1 MKVFFSVTR
10 MALLFAVGCS
20 AFGIYWSSDG
30 AVQKAQEIQ
39 TQPFKARFSEFE
51 KSDAITDDIRN
62 TRRQTFRVRMTDEK
76 DRAAA
81 ANYGSIIGDYGTFVV
96 LSKDKKTSLA
106 RSGLDTQ
113 EIDTALYL
121 PGTKFD
127 PVAEPPEYT
136 VRPDQSPRKNGE
148 GYYIVQFGGT
158 VNDAWLD
165 SVRDA
170 GVEILQYIP
179 NQAFFVY
186 GDAANIQRVSGHSRI
201 RWVGEHRKEHKIS
214 RELRDFNQR
223 TKGETA
229 AYDIAVFA
237 RADLDGFAGEF
248 TNFIRGRIL
257 SRSKLPNN
265 FFNILRV
272 EVQIEEIEKI
282 AEMPDVIRIDPFIA
296 PAREDERAAQ
306 IVAGNYTSTT
316 TLAGPGYNPLTR
328 FGADGTGVTV
338 AVSDDGIS
346 IPGNGG
352 FYISSANTVNAP
364 LRGATAGASGGHG
377 HLNASIIAGDAP
389 FGILDPT
396 GYNYGLGI
404 APKANIVNI
413 PFLKSGNTTTDA
425 QAVNDALNTLGP
437 NGVKAT
443 ISNNSWGSGTNSNS
457 YDSYAAQ
464 YDGLVRDGS
473 FATSIDP
480 FTIVFSAGNSG
491 PGASTLTRP
500 KVAKNVISV
509 GNSENIRTEFGGA
522 NADNIEDLRSSSS
535 RGPSADGRIKP
546 DITAPGTFI
555 TGSRAGSCSSVGLCF
570 DANHAYSTGT
580 SHAAPQVAGAAA
592 LFTQYWRN
600 ANAGIYPSPA
610 MIKAAVISSAQEM
623 NGANTSAA
631 VPNGDEGWG
640 RISMKFMM
648 NTGVGMKYIDQSSAF
663 SNPGETQIVSGAVGD
678 STKPV
683 RVTLVWTDPP
693 GVSDPAL
700 VNNLDL
706 TVTVGG
712 NTYKGNV
719 FSGGASAAGGASDT
733 INNVENVFLP
743 AGIPAGTPFTISIG
757 STALNGDGILGN
769 ADTTDQHFALVA
781 YNFSLV
787 PTAATAEISGRVVS
801 GSGRGI
807 ANALITLTDSHGA
820 AFTARTG
827 SFGYYIFENIA
838 VGQTYVAT
846 VLKKRYTFEIRTLNV
861 DDNIAGLNFVS
872 GEL

>member
-1 MKVFFSVTR
+1 MKSFFSVWGI
-10 MALLFAVGCS
+10 ALYVSAGC
-20 AFGIYWSSDG
+20 AALGIYWSSN
-30 AVQKAQEIQ
+30 VYIQKAQEIIPAAL
-39 TQPFKARFSEFE
+39 TARFSEFE
-51 KSDAITDDIRN
+51 KSDTITDDIRS
-62 TRRQTFRVRMTDEK
+62 TRRQTFRIKMTNENDK
-76 DRAAA
+76 VIAG
-81 ANYGSIIGDYGTFVV
+81 NYGSIVADYGSFLV
-96 LSKDKKTSLA
+96 LSKDKSMSMSK
-106 RSGLDTQ
+106 SGLDTQ
-113 EIDTALYL
+113 EIDTSLNL

-136 VRPDQSPRKNGE
+136 GQPGRNPRKNGE

-158 VNDAWLD
+158 VNDSWLD

-179 NQAFFVY
+179 HQAFFVY
-186 GDAANIQRVSGHSRI
+186 GDAAAIQRVSGHSRV
-201 RWVGEHRKEHKIS
+201 RWVGEHRKEHKLS
-214 RELRDFNQR
+214 QELKDFNQ
-223 TKGETA
+223 TVKGDTA

-237 RADLDGFAGEF
+237 RADLDGFEGEL

-272 EVQIEEIEKI
+272 EIPVVEIEKI

-296 PAREDERAAQ
+296 PVREDERAAQ

-316 TLAGPGYNPLTR
+316 ILAGPGYDPLR
-328 FGADGTGVTV
+328 QFGADGTGVTV

-352 FYISSANTVNAP
+352 FYISSANTVDAP

-377 HLNASIIAGDAP
+377 HLNASIISGDTP

-404 APKANIVNI
+404 APKANIVNV
-413 PFLKSGNTTTDA
+413 PFLKSGSTTTDA
-425 QAVNDALNTLGP
+425 QGVDDALNTLGP
-437 NGVKAT
+437 NGLRAT
-443 ISNNSWGSGTNSNS
+443 ISNNSWGSGINGNS
-457 YDSYAAQ
+457 YDSLAAQ

-473 FATSIDP
+473 FATAIDP

-491 PGASTLTRP
+491 PGASSLTRP

-555 TGSRAGSCSSVGLCF
+555 TGSRAGTCVSVSLCF

-623 NGANTSAA
+623 NGLSTSAA
-631 VPNGDEGWG
+631 VPNGSEGWG
-640 RISMKFMM
+640 RISMKFIM
-648 NTGVGMKYIDQSSAF
+648 NTGVGMRYVDQSSAF
-663 SNPGETQIVSGAVGD
+663 SNPGETRIVAGGVGD

-683 RVTLVWTDPP
+683 RVTLVWSDPP
-693 GVSDPAL
+693 GIGDPAL
-700 VNNLDL
+700 VNKLNL
-706 TVTVGG
+706 TVTVGT

-719 FSGGASAAGGASDT
+719 FSGGISVTGGSADT
-733 INNVENVFLP
+733 ANNVENVFLP
-743 AGIPAGTPFTISIG
+743 AGIPAGTPITITIA
-757 STALNGDGILGN
+757 STAINGDGILGN
-769 ADTTDQHFALVA
+769 MDSTDQHFALVG
-781 YNFSLV
+781 YNFAVV
-787 PTAATAEISGRVVS
+787 PTAASAVISGRVVS

-807 ANALITLTDSHGA
+807 ANAIVTLTDSRGVSIS
-820 AFTARTG
+820 ARTS
-827 SFGYYIFENIA
+827 SFGYYTFENIA
-838 VGQTYVAT
+838 VGQTHTVA
-846 VLKKRYTFEIRTLNV
+846 VSKKRHSFETRTIRV
-861 DDNIAGLNFVS
+861 DDNIAGLDFVS
-872 GEL
+872 GGP